1 MNIATLLPPNHVFL
15 DMEVADKEEVI
26 RQLASVLTTDEI
38 VQNEEEYIQS
48 VLARETHS
56 TTGIGNNI
64 AIPHGKSQ
72 AVKQSAIIFA
82 RLREPI
88 DWQALDDEPV
98 SVVIL
103 LAIPE
108 SHKGDDHLRILSKIA
123 MKLID
128 DEITEKLK
136 TELDRQCIIQLLSE

>member
-82 RLREPI
+82 RLREPL